1 MRAALVA
8 LQNLFDTKG
17 IRLIEL
23 SNRLSIALMLSIRKI
38 GVIGRTYRHLNRYR
52 QILTI
57 LFKYGFGDLLEML
70 KIDQYIE
77 VGLQIISKNRDVRI
91 ERLTK
96 PQGLRMA
103 FEELG
108 PTYIKLGQIL
118 STRPDLIPMEFIQ
131 ELSKLQDHVAAFPF
145 DRVRKVIDSEFGRP
159 PEDLFDRL
167 DEEPLASASIGQ
179 VHRAV
184 LKDGE
189 AVAVKFQ
196 RPGIRKIIEVDL
208 EIMLH
213 LATLAERHIE
223 ELALHRPVKI
233 VEEFARTLEKEI
245 DYKNEA
251 TNMERAAR
259 HFLDDPHVYI
269 PKVFREAT
277 TTRVLTTEFIDG
289 IKISNTDEL
298 EAAGLDRKII
308 TARGADLVLE
318 QVFEHCFFHAD
329 PHPGNIFVLP
339 GNVICLLDFGM
350 AGLVD
355 RQTRDDFVDLVESI
369 VNQNESRAT
378 QVLLK
383 LTYREEEPDRR
394 LLEREVADFMGRH
407 LYKPLKDIEL
417 GKLLYQLLE
426 LATSFRLRIPADIFL
441 MMKALGTVEGVGRML
456 DPEFDMIARATPFI
470 TRVKLERFKPE
481 RIAQDAYDLG
491 SQLVQF
497 VRQFPNQL
505 LELATLIRQEKLR
518 LQIEHRGLDN
528 MLATHDRISN
538 RISFSILIAALI
550 IGSALIVISE
560 TPPLIYGIS
569 LIGILL
575 FSAAAIMGIWLLVAI
590 LKKGKL

>member
-1 MRAALVA
+1 MNPLPEAFSAAWK
-8 LQNLFDTKG
+8 QHFLFSFLNYST
-17 IRLIEL
+17 
-23 SNRLSIALMLSIRKI
+23 SIALMLSIRKI

-77 VGLQIISKNRDVRI
+77 VGLQMISKNREVHF

-131 ELSKLQDHVAAFPF
+131 ELSKLQDHVPAFPF
-145 DRVRKVIDSEFGRP
+145 DYVRKVIDAEFGCP
-159 PEDLFDRL
+159 PEDLFDQL

-196 RPGIRKIIEVDL
+196 RPGIRRIIEVDL

-245 DYKNEA
+245 DYKIEA

-277 TTRVLTTEFIDG
+277 TSRVLTTEFIDG

-298 EAAGLDRKII
+298 EAAGLDRKVI
-308 TARGADLVLE
+308 TARGADLVLK

-350 AGLVD
+350 AGIVD

-369 VNQNESRAT
+369 VNQNESRAA
-378 QVLLK
+378 QVLLR
-383 LTYREEEPDRR
+383 LTTREQEPDRR

-417 GKLLYQLLE
+417 GKLLQQLLE

-441 MMKALGTVEGVGRML
+441 MMKALSTVEGVGRML
-456 DPEFDMIARATPFI
+456 DPDFDMIARAAPFI
-470 TRVKLERFKPE
+470 TRVKLERFTPE
-481 RIAQDAYDLG
+481 RIANDIYDLG
-491 SQLVQF
+491 AQLLQF
-497 VRQFPNQL
+497 LRQFPNQL
-505 LELATLIRQEKLR
+505 LDLTGLIRQEKLR
-518 LQIEHRGLDN
+518 LQIEHRGLEN

-560 TPPLIYGIS
+560 TPPLVYGIS

-575 FSAAAIMGIWLLVAI
+575 FFAAAIMGIWLLVAI

>member
-1 MRAALVA
+1 
-8 LQNLFDTKG
+8 
-17 IRLIEL
+17 
-23 SNRLSIALMLSIRKI
+23 MLSIRKI

-52 QILTI
+52 QILAI

-77 VGLQIISKNRDVRI
+77 VGLQMISKRREVRL

-118 STRPDLIPMEFIQ
+118 STRPDLIPMEFIR
-131 ELSKLQDHVAAFPF
+131 ELSKLQDHVPAFPF
-145 DRVRKVIDSEFGRP
+145 DRVREVISTELGRP
-159 PEDLFDRL
+159 LEDIFDQL
-167 DEEPLASASIGQ
+167 EAEPLGSASIGQ

-189 AVAVKFQ
+189 TVAVKFQ

-223 ELALHRPVKI
+223 EMALHRPVKI

-245 DYKNEA
+245 DYKTEA

-259 HFLDDPHVYI
+259 NFLDDPHVYI
-269 PKVFREAT
+269 PKVFREVT
-277 TTRVLTTEFIDG
+277 TSRILTTEFIDG
-289 IKISNTDEL
+289 IKISNVDEL
-298 EAAGLDRKII
+298 EAAGLDRRII
-308 TARGADLVLE
+308 TARGADLVLK
-318 QVFEHCFFHAD
+318 QVFDHCFFHAD

-350 AGLVD
+350 AGIVD

-369 VNQNESRAT
+369 VNQNESRAA

-383 LTYREEEPDRR
+383 LTYRDEEPDRR

-417 GKLLYQLLE
+417 GKLLHQLLE

-441 MMKALGTVEGVGRML
+441 MMKALSTVEGVGHLL
-456 DPEFDMIARATPFI
+456 DPDFDMIARAKPFI
-470 TRVKLERFKPE
+470 TRIKLERFRPE
-481 RIAQDAYDLG
+481 RIAEDAVDLG
-491 SQLVQF
+491 AQIIQF

-505 LELATLIRQEKLR
+505 LELANLIRQEKLR
-518 LQIEHRGLDN
+518 LQIEHRGLEN

-560 TPPLIYGIS
+560 TPPLVYGIS

-575 FSAAAIMGIWLLVAI
+575 FFAGALMGIWLLIAI
-590 LKKGKL
+590 LRKGRL

>member
-1 MRAALVA
+1 
-8 LQNLFDTKG
+8 
-17 IRLIEL
+17 
-23 SNRLSIALMLSIRKI
+23 MLSIRKI

-52 QILTI
+52 QILAV
-57 LFKYGFGDLLEML
+57 LFKYGFGDLLESL

-77 VGLQIISKNRDVRI
+77 VGLQMISRKLAARI
-91 ERLTK
+91 EPLNR
-96 PQGLRMA
+96 PQRLRMA

-108 PTYIKLGQIL
+108 PTYVKLGQIL
-118 STRPDLIPMEFIQ
+118 STRPDLISMEYIE
-131 ELSKLQDHVAAFPF
+131 ELSRLQDKIPAFAF
-145 DRVRKVIDSEFGRP
+145 DQVRKIIDDEFGMP
-159 PEDLFDRL
+159 PEELFESFE
-167 DEEPLASASIGQ
+167 EEPFASASIGQ

-189 AVAVKFQ
+189 AVAVKAQ

-223 ELALHRPVKI
+223 ELSFHRPVKI
-233 VEEFARTLEKEI
+233 VEEFAKTLEKEI
-245 DYKNEA
+245 DYQNEA
-251 TNMERAAR
+251 TNMERIAR

-277 TTRVLTTEFIDG
+277 TTRVLTTEFIEG
-289 IKISNTDEL
+289 IKISDIDRL
-298 EAAGLDRKII
+298 DAAGLDRTIL
-308 TARGADLVLE
+308 TTRGADVVLK
-318 QVFEHCFFHAD
+318 QIFVNGFFHAD

-339 GNVICLLDFGM
+339 DNVICLLDFGM
-350 AGLVD
+350 TGIVD
-355 RQTRDDFVDLVESI
+355 RQTREDFVDLLDSI
-369 VNQNESRAT
+369 VHQNEVRAA

-383 LTYREEEPDRR
+383 LTYWENEPDRR
-394 LLEREVADFMGRH
+394 QFEREVADFMGRH

-417 GKLLYQLLE
+417 GKLLQQLLE
-426 LATSFRLRIPADIFL
+426 LATDLRLRIPPDIFL
-441 MMKALGTVEGVGRML
+441 MMKAFGTVEGVGHML
-456 DPEFDMIARATPFI
+456 DPNFDMIAQATPFI
-470 TRVKLERFKPE
+470 TEVKLARYNPQ
-481 RIAQDAYDLG
+481 RIADDVYDLG
-491 SQLVQF
+491 TRLLHFFQ
-497 VRQFPNQL
+497 QFPKDL
-505 LELATLIRQEKLR
+505 LDLANLIRQQRLR
-518 LQIEHRGLDN
+518 LQIEHRGLET

-560 TPPLIYGIS
+560 TPPLVYGIS

>member
-1 MRAALVA
+1 
-8 LQNLFDTKG
+8 
-17 IRLIEL
+17 
-23 SNRLSIALMLSIRKI
+23 MLSIRKI

-70 KIDQYIE
+70 KIDQYVE
-77 VGLQIISKNRDVRI
+77 VGLQMISKNREVRI
-91 ERLTK
+91 ERLTR

-118 STRPDLIPMEFIQ
+118 STRPDLIPMEFIR
-131 ELSKLQDHVAAFPF
+131 ELSKLQDNVPSFPF
-145 DRVRKVIDSEFGRP
+145 DRVRKAIDSEFGRP
-159 PEDLFDRL
+159 PEDLFDQL
-167 DEEPLASASIGQ
+167 EEEPLASASIGQ

-189 AVAVKFQ
+189 TVAVKFQ

-213 LATLAERHIE
+213 LATLAEHHIE
-223 ELALHRPVKI
+223 EMALHRPVKI

-259 HFLDDPHVYI
+259 NFLDDPHVYI
-269 PKVFREAT
+269 PKVFREVT
-277 TTRVLTTEFIDG
+277 TSRILTTEFIDG
-289 IKISNTDEL
+289 IKISNTDAL

-350 AGLVD
+350 AGIVD

-383 LTYREEEPDRR
+383 LTDREEEPDRR

-407 LYKPLKDIEL
+407 LYKPLRDIEL
-417 GKLLYQLLE
+417 GKLLYQMLE

-441 MMKALGTVEGVGRML
+441 MMKALGTVEGVARML

-481 RIAQDAYDLG
+481 RLAEDAYDLG
-491 SQLVQF
+491 SQIIQF

-505 LELATLIRQEKLR
+505 LEVTNLIRQEKLR

>member
-1 MRAALVA
+1 
-8 LQNLFDTKG
+8 
-17 IRLIEL
+17 
-23 SNRLSIALMLSIRKI
+23 MLSIRKI

-52 QILTI
+52 QILAV

-77 VGLQIISKNRDVRI
+77 VGLQMISRKRATRV
-91 ERLTK
+91 ERLNR
-96 PQGLRMA
+96 PQRLRMA

-108 PTYIKLGQIL
+108 PTYVKLGQIL
-118 STRPDLIPMEFIQ
+118 STRPDLIPMEYIE
-131 ELSKLQDHVAAFPF
+131 ELSKLQDKIPAFSF
-145 DRVRKVIDSEFGRP
+145 DRVRKVIDTEFGLP
-159 PEDLFDRL
+159 PEELFESL
-167 DEEPLASASIGQ
+167 EEEPFASASIGQ

-223 ELALHRPVKI
+223 ELSFHRPVKI
-233 VEEFARTLEKEI
+233 VEEFAKTLEKEI

-251 TNMERAAR
+251 TNMERVAR
-259 HFLDDPHVYI
+259 YFLDDPHVYI
-269 PKVFREAT
+269 PKVFRETT
-277 TTRVLTTEFIDG
+277 TTRVLTTEFIEG
-289 IKISNTDEL
+289 IKISDIDRL
-298 EAAGLDRKII
+298 DAAGLDRKIL
-308 TARGADLVLE
+308 TTRGADVVLK
-318 QVFEHCFFHAD
+318 QIFVHGFFHAD

-339 GNVICLLDFGM
+339 DNVICLLDFGM
-350 AGLVD
+350 TGIVD
-355 RQTRDDFVDLVESI
+355 RQTREDFVDLLDSI
-369 VNQNESRAT
+369 VHQNEVRAA

-383 LTYREEEPDRR
+383 LTYWENEPERR
-394 LLEREVADFMGRH
+394 QFEREVADFMGRH

-417 GKLLYQLLE
+417 GKLLQQLLE
-426 LATSFRLRIPADIFL
+426 LATNLRLRIPPDIFL
-441 MMKALGTVEGVGRML
+441 MMKAFGTVEGVGHML
-456 DPEFDMIARATPFI
+456 DPDFDMIAQATPFI
-470 TRVKLERFKPE
+470 TEVKLARYKPQ
-481 RIAQDAYDLG
+481 RIADDVYDLG
-491 SQLVQF
+491 TRLLHFFQ
-497 VRQFPNQL
+497 QFPKDL
-505 LELATLIRQEKLR
+505 LDLANLIRQQRLR
-518 LQIEHRGLDN
+518 LQIEHRGLET

>member
-1 MRAALVA
+1 
-8 LQNLFDTKG
+8 
-17 IRLIEL
+17 
-23 SNRLSIALMLSIRKI
+23 MLSIRKI

-77 VGLQIISKNRDVRI
+77 VGLQMISKKREVRI

-118 STRPDLIPMEFIQ
+118 STRPDLIPMEFIR
-131 ELSKLQDHVAAFPF
+131 ELSKLQDHVPAFSF

-159 PEDLFDRL
+159 LEDLFDQL

-223 ELALHRPVKI
+223 ELAVHRPVKI

-245 DYKNEA
+245 DYKTEA
-251 TNMERAAR
+251 TNMERAASN
-259 HFLDDPHVYI
+259 FLDDPNVYI

-277 TTRVLTTEFIDG
+277 TSRILTTEFIDG
-289 IKISNTDEL
+289 IKISKVDEL

-339 GNVICLLDFGM
+339 DNVICLLDFGM
-350 AGLVD
+350 AGIVD

-383 LTYREEEPDRR
+383 LTYRDDEPDRR

-407 LYKPLKDIEL
+407 LYKPLRDIEL
-417 GKLLYQLLE
+417 GKLLHQLLE

-456 DPEFDMIARATPFI
+456 DPDFDMIARATPFI
-470 TRVKLERFKPE
+470 TRIKLERFKPE
-481 RIAQDAYDLG
+481 RIAEDAYDLG
-491 SQLVQF
+491 SQILQF

-505 LELATLIRQEKLR
+505 LELANLIRQEKLR
-518 LQIEHRGLDN
+518 LQIEHRGLEN

-550 IGSALIVISE
+550 IGSALIVISK
-560 TPPLIYGIS
+560 TPPMVYGIS

-590 LKKGKL
+590 LRKGKL

>member
-1 MRAALVA
+1 
-8 LQNLFDTKG
+8 
-17 IRLIEL
+17 
-23 SNRLSIALMLSIRKI
+23 MLSIRKI

-57 LFKYGFGDLLEML
+57 LFKFGFGDLLEML

-77 VGLQIISKNRDVRI
+77 VGLQMISKKREVRI

-131 ELSKLQDHVAAFPF
+131 ELSRLQDHVPAFSF
-145 DRVRKVIDSEFGRP
+145 DQVRKVIRSEFGRSA
-159 PEDLFDRL
+159 EEVFDSL
-167 DEEPLASASIGQ
+167 EETPLASASIGQ

-223 ELALHRPVKI
+223 ELAVHRPVKI

-245 DYKNEA
+245 DYKTEA
-251 TNMERAAR
+251 TNMERAAG
-259 HFLDDPHVYI
+259 HFLDDPNVYI
-269 PKVFREAT
+269 PKVYREAT
-277 TTRVLTTEFIDG
+277 TSRVLTTEFIDG
-289 IKISNTDEL
+289 IKISNIEEL
-298 EAAGLDRKII
+298 EAAGLDRKLI
-308 TARGADLVLE
+308 TARGADLVLK
-318 QVFEHCFFHAD
+318 QVFEHGFFHAD

-339 GNVICLLDFGM
+339 ENVICLVDFGM
-350 AGLVD
+350 AGIVD

-369 VNQNESRAT
+369 VNQNEVRAT

-417 GKLLYQLLE
+417 GKLLNQLLE

-456 DPEFDMIARATPFI
+456 DPEFDIFARAAPFI

-481 RIAQDAYDLG
+481 RIADDAYDLG
-491 SQLVQF
+491 FQLIQF
-497 VRQFPNQL
+497 LRQFPNQL
-505 LELATLIRQEKLR
+505 LDLANLIRQEKLR
-518 LQIEHRGLDN
+518 LQIEHRGLEN
-528 MLATHDRISN
+528 MLVTLDRVSN

-560 TPPLIYGIS
+560 TPPLVYGIS